1 MAKNES
7 TIPHLNKK
15 AGTPP
20 WLRDRRKEKIDIRSD
35 GHSIRNMFRLAI
47 SVVCT
52 LAFFVIFIISFVRV
66 TGDELT
72 RASNS
77 IKSEV
82 NYLCLQLESLAMR
95 AEAYDRTAITLGA
108 TPEKL
113 SAVNPQDL
121 ALLSDPVGDILSG
134 YTLAETGTVVIAQ
147 DGIVIASDDERIPVS
162 GDLRDLLGND
172 AYAAVDASIADGQL
186 HRIPLGSALATPSD
200 KEGYLLAGL
209 QGDYTIVIV
218 EPESMVFRDRITTLG
233 RETTITAVVLIVAF
247 LVADRLLIIL
257 VARRIDRTIEVLQQ
271 VVDGDLDARVEPE
284 GSSEFR
290 SLARGINVTVDA
302 LKGLIEESERR
313 MEQDLA
319 TARMIQ
325 EGSLPRNF
333 PSSSRTGGID
343 LYASMDPA
351 REVGGDFYDF
361 FPLDEHTLAFL
372 IADVSGKGI
381 PASLFMMAAKNEIK
395 NRLLAG
401 LSLSDAI
408 SAANAS
414 LCAENEARMFVTVWA
429 ATLDHDTGLLTYV
442 NAGHN
447 FPLLR
452 RDGEWVWLKKKCG
465 LFLGAF
471 DTAKYTQ
478 EALILESGDELL
490 LYTDGVN
497 EAFSIKDEQYGNDR
511 LEGFLSRHTDL
522 SPKEL
527 VPALRADVAAWA
539 EGAEQSDDVT
549 IMAVEVCAQS

>member
-1 MAKNES
+1 MTKNES
-7 TIPHLNKK
+7 TALRPNTRTGIFSRRAGLRQEKVSIK
-15 AGTPP
+15 A
-20 WLRDRRKEKIDIRSD
+20 D
-35 GHSIRNMFRLAI
+35 GRSIRVTFKIAI

-82 NYLCLQLESLAMR
+82 NYLCLQLESLGIR
-95 AEAYDRTAITLGA
+95 AQAFERAANTLGA

-121 ALLSDPVGDILSG
+121 ALLSNPVGDVLSG

-147 DGIVIASDDERIPVS
+147 DGVVIASDDERIPVA
-162 GDLRDLLGND
+162 GDLHELLGAN

-186 HRIPLGSALATPSD
+186 RRIPLGSALAPPSAR
-200 KEGYLLAGL
+200 EGYLLAGR

-218 EPESMVFRDRITTLG
+218 EPESMVFRDRVTTLG
-233 RETTITAVVLIVAF
+233 REVTITAVVLIAAF
-247 LVADRLLIIL
+247 FVADRLLVIL
-257 VARRIDRTIEVLQQ
+257 VARRIDRTNEVLQQ

-302 LKGLIEESERR
+302 LNDLIEEAEHR

-319 TARMIQ
+319 TAHKIQ

-401 LSLSDAI
+401 LSLPDAI
-408 SAANAS
+408 AAANES

-429 ATLDHDTGLLTYV
+429 ATLDHDTGVLNYV

-452 RDGEWVWLKKKCG
+452 RDGQWTWLKKRCG
-465 LFLGAF
+465 LFLGTF
-471 DTAKYTQ
+471 ETAKYKLGT
-478 EALILESGDELL
+478 LVLEPGDELL

-497 EAFSIKDEQYGNDR
+497 EAFSAEDEQYGNDR
-511 LEGFLSRHTDL
+511 LEAFLSQHADL
-522 SPKEL
+522 SPRQL

-549 IMAVEVCAQS
+549 IMAVEVCTEA

>member
-1 MAKNES
+1 MRAGFFSRRTGLRQEKVD
-7 TIPHLNKK
+7 IK
-15 AGTPP
+15 A
-20 WLRDRRKEKIDIRSD
+20 D
-35 GHSIRNMFRLAI
+35 GRSIRVTFKIAI

-82 NYLCLQLESLAMR
+82 NYLCLQLESLGAR
-95 AEAYDRTAITLGA
+95 AEAFERAADTLGA
-108 TPEKL
+108 NPEKL
-113 SAVNPQDL
+113 AAANPQDL

-134 YTLAETGTVVIAQ
+134 YTLTETGTVVIAR
-147 DGIVIASDDERIPVS
+147 DGVVIASDDERIPVA
-162 GDLRDLLGND
+162 GDLRDLLGTD
-172 AYAAVDASIADGQL
+172 AYAAVDASITDGQL

-200 KEGYLLAGL
+200 REGFLLAGH
-209 QGDYTIVIV
+209 QGDYTVVIV
-218 EPESMVFRDRITTLG
+218 EPESMVFRDRIVTLG
-233 RETTITAVVLIVAF
+233 REVTITAVVLIAVF
-247 LVADRLLIIL
+247 FVADRLLIIL
-257 VARRIDRTIEVLQQ
+257 VARRIDRTNEVLQQ

-290 SLARGINVTVDA
+290 SLARGINLTVDA
-302 LKGLIEESERR
+302 LEDLIGEAERR

-319 TARMIQ
+319 TARKIQ

-333 PSSSRTGGID
+333 PTSTKPGD
-343 LYASMDPA
+343 LDLFASMDPA
-351 REVGGDFYDF
+351 RDVGGDFYDF
-361 FPLDEHTLAFL
+361 FFLDEHTMAFL

-395 NRLLAG
+395 NQLQAG
-401 LSLSDAI
+401 LAPAEAI
-408 SAANAS
+408 AVANER
-414 LCAENEARMFVTVWA
+414 LCADNEARMFVTVWA
-429 ATLDHDTGLLTYV
+429 ATYDHDTRLLTYV

-452 RDGEWVWLKKKCG
+452 REGQWVWLKKKHG

-478 EALILESGDELL
+478 EALILEPGDELL

-497 EAFSIKDEQYGNDR
+497 EAFSAEDEQYGNDR
-511 LEGFLSRHTDL
+511 LEAFLAQHADL
-522 SPKEL
+522 SPKQL
-527 VPALRADVAAWA
+527 VPELRADVAAWA

-549 IMAVEVCAQS
+549 IMAVAVHAEA